1 MSGAVRPE
9 VVQMVSTGPAYSV
22 TIRAEYDNS
31 PGMLG
36 KITTCIGECGGDMA
50 GIDVIAATDG
60 KMVRDLTVYAS
71 GVDHG
76 QKIIDEVGRI
86 PGVEIRSVSD
96 ATFLFH
102 LGGKIEMRSKVP
114 AKTREDMSKA
124 YTPGVARVC
133 MAIHDDPDAVWALTG
148 KANTVAVVT
157 DGSAVLGL
165 GDIGPEAAMPVMEG
179 KALLFKELSG
189 VDAWPLCLDTQ
200 DVDEIVNI
208 VKAVAPGFGGINLE
222 DIAAPRC
229 FEIEERLKAELDIPV
244 FHDDQHGTAVVML
257 AGLINALAVTGRSPE
272 NIKVVLL
279 GVGASGT
286 ACAKIMMS
294 HGVKNIIGFDRT
306 GALTRDRDYGDNRF
320 KQWFA
325 DNTNPDNESGSIR
338 EVMTGADVFVG
349 LSGPGL
355 ITADDV
361 AVMADDA
368 IIFALANPTPEIAPE
383 ECPDNV
389 TVIATGRSDY
399 PNQINNSL
407 GFPGLFR
414 GIFDVRASEI
424 NDEMKVAAAR
434 ALASVIPEDSL
445 GPDFVIPSVFDG
457 NVVTRVAAATAQ
469 AAIDSGVARRV
480 SRNSED
486 DAESYTSFRPR

>member
-1 MSGAVRPE
+1 
-9 VVQMVSTGPAYSV
+9 MVSTGPAYSV
-22 TIRAEYDNS
+22 TIRAEYENS

-50 GIDVIAATDG
+50 GIDVISATDT

-71 GVDHG
+71 GVEHT
-76 QKIIDEVGRI
+76 QKIIDSVGGMD
-86 PGVEIRSVSD
+86 GVDIRSVSD

-133 MAIHDDPDAVWALTG
+133 MAIYEDPEAVWALTG
-148 KANTVAVVT
+148 KANTVAIVT

-165 GDIGPEAAMPVMEG
+165 GDIGPKASMPVMEG

-189 VDAWPLCLDTQ
+189 VDAWPICLDTQ
-200 DVDEIVNI
+200 DVDEIVAI
-208 VKAVAPGFGGINLE
+208 VKAIAPGFGGINLE
-222 DIAAPRC
+222 DISAPRC

-257 AGLINALAVTGRSPE
+257 AGLINALAVTGRNPE
-272 NIKVVLL
+272 DIKVAVL

-294 HGVKNIIGFDRT
+294 HGVKNIVGFDRQ
-306 GALTRDRDYGDNRF
+306 GALTHDRDYSDNRF

-325 DNTNPDNESGSIR
+325 DNTNPNNEGGTIG
-338 EVMTGADVFVG
+338 EVLKGADVFLG

-355 ITADDV
+355 VTKEDIAG
-361 AVMADDA
+361 MADNA
-368 IIFALANPTPEIAPE
+368 IVFALANPTPEIAPE
-383 ECPDNV
+383 ELPDNV
-389 TVIATGRSDY
+389 YVVATGRSDY
-399 PNQINNSL
+399 PNQVNNSL

-424 NDEMKVAAAR
+424 NDPMKLAAAR

-445 GPDFVIPSVFDG
+445 GPDFVIPSVFDA

-469 AAIDSGVARRV
+469 AAIDSGVARRA
-480 SRNSED
+480 SRSSED
-486 DAESYTSFRPR
+486 EAASYTSFRLR

>member
-1 MSGAVRPE
+1 
-9 VVQMVSTGPAYSV
+9 MVSTGPAYSV
-22 TIRAEYDNS
+22 TIRAEYENS

-36 KITTCIGECGGDMA
+36 KITTIIGECGGDMA
-50 GIDVIAATDG
+50 GIDVISATDK

-71 GVDHG
+71 GVEHT
-76 QKIIDEVGRI
+76 QKIIDSVSSIE
-86 PGVEIRSVSD
+86 GVEIRSVSD
-96 ATFLFH
+96 ATFLIH

-114 AKTREDMSKA
+114 TKTREDMSKA

-133 MAIHDDPDAVWALTG
+133 MAIYEDPEAVWALTG
-148 KANTVAVVT
+148 KANTVAIVT

-165 GDIGPEAAMPVMEG
+165 GDIGPEASMPVMEG

-189 VDAWPLCLDTQ
+189 VDAWPICLDTQ
-200 DVDEIVNI
+200 DVDEIVAI
-208 VKAVAPGFGGINLE
+208 VKAIAPGFGGINLE
-222 DIAAPRC
+222 DISAPRC

-257 AGLINALAVTGRSPE
+257 AGLINSLAVTGRKPE
-272 NIKVVLL
+272 DIKVVLL

-294 HGVKNIIGFDRT
+294 YGVKNIVGFDRQ
-306 GALTRDRDYGDNRF
+306 GALTRDRDYSDNRF

-325 DNTNPDNESGSIR
+325 DDTNPNNEGGSIG
-338 EVMTGADVFVG
+338 EVLKGADVFLG

-355 ITADDV
+355 VTKEDIAG
-361 AVMADDA
+361 MADDA
-368 IIFALANPTPEIAPE
+368 IVFALANPTPEIAPE
-383 ECPDNV
+383 ELPDNV
-389 TVIATGRSDY
+389 KVMATGRSDY
-399 PNQINNSL
+399 PNQVNNSL

-424 NDEMKVAAAR
+424 NDEMKLAAAR

-445 GPDFVIPSVFDG
+445 GPDFVIPSVFDA
-457 NVVTRVAAATAQ
+457 NVVTRVSAATAQ
-469 AAIDSGVARRV
+469 AAIDSGVARRA
-480 SRNSED
+480 SRSLEED
-486 DAESYTSFRPR
+486 AASYTSFRLR

>member
-1 MSGAVRPE
+1 
-9 VVQMVSTGPAYSV
+9 MVSTGPAYSL
-22 TIRAEYDNS
+22 TIRCEYQNS

-36 KITTCIGECGGDMA
+36 KITTRIGECGGNMA
-50 GIDVIAATDG
+50 GIDVITATDQ

-71 GVDHG
+71 GIEHG
-76 QKIIDEVGRI
+76 QDIIEAVGNI
-86 PGVEIRSVSD
+86 EGVEIRSVSD

-133 MAIHDDPDAVWALTG
+133 MAIYDDPEAVWALTG

-165 GDIGPEAAMPVMEG
+165 GDIGPQAAMPVMEG

-189 VDAWPLCLDTQ
+189 VDAWPICLDTQ
-200 DVDEIVNI
+200 DVDEIVTI
-208 VKAVAPGFGGINLE
+208 VKAIAPGFGGINLE
-222 DIAAPRC
+222 DISAPRC
-229 FEIEERLKAELDIPV
+229 FEIEERLKVELDIPV

-257 AGLINALAVTGRSPE
+257 AGLINALTVTGRQPE
-272 NIKVVLL
+272 DTKVVLL

-286 ACAKIMMS
+286 ACAKMMMS
-294 HGVKNIIGFDRT
+294 HGVKNIVGFDRQ
-306 GALTRDRDYGDNRF
+306 GALSRNRDYSDNRF
-320 KQWFA
+320 KKWFA
-325 DNTNPDNESGSIR
+325 DNTNPNNESGSLA
-338 EVMTGADVFVG
+338 EALKGADVFLG

-355 ITADDV
+355 VTTEDIAG
-361 AVMADDA
+361 MADDA
-368 IIFALANPTPEIAPE
+368 IVFALANPTPEIAPE
-383 ECPDNV
+383 DLPDNV
-389 TVIATGRSDY
+389 AVIATGRSDY

-424 NDEMKVAAAR
+424 NDEMKLAAAR

-445 GPDFVIPSVFDG
+445 GPDFVIPSVFDA

-469 AAIDSGVARRV
+469 AAIDSGVARRT
-480 SRNSED
+480 SRSDD
-486 DAESYTSFRPR
+486 DAASYASFRTR

>member
-1 MSGAVRPE
+1 
-9 VVQMVSTGPAYSV
+9 MVSTGPAYSL
-22 TIRAEYDNS
+22 TIRCEYDNS

-36 KITTCIGECGGDMA
+36 KITTCVGECGGNMA
-50 GIDVIAATDG
+50 GIDVITATDK

-71 GVDHG
+71 GIEHG
-76 QKIIDEVGRI
+76 QDIIEAVAKIE
-86 PGVEIRSVSD
+86 GVVIRSVSD

-133 MAIHDDPDAVWALTG
+133 MAIYEDPEAVWALTG

-165 GDIGPEAAMPVMEG
+165 GDIGPKAAMPVMEG

-189 VDAWPLCLDTQ
+189 VDAWPICLDTQ
-200 DVDEIVNI
+200 DVDEIVTI
-208 VKAVAPGFGGINLE
+208 VKAIAPGFGGINLE
-222 DIAAPRC
+222 DISAPRC

-257 AGLINALAVTGRSPE
+257 AGLINALAVTGRQPE

-286 ACAKIMMS
+286 ACAKMMMI
-294 HGVKNIIGFDRT
+294 HGVKNIIGFDRQ
-306 GALTRDRDYGDNRF
+306 GALTHDRDYSDNRF
-320 KQWFA
+320 KKWFA
-325 DNTNPDNESGSIR
+325 DNTNPNNEGGSLQ
-338 EVMTGADVFVG
+338 EVLKGADVFLG

-355 ITADDV
+355 VTKEDIAG
-361 AVMADDA
+361 MADDA
-368 IIFALANPTPEIAPE
+368 IVFALANPTPEIAPE
-383 ECPDNV
+383 ELPDNV
-389 TVIATGRSDY
+389 KVMATGRSDY

-424 NDEMKVAAAR
+424 NDQMKLAAAR
-434 ALASVIPEDSL
+434 ALASVIPEESL
-445 GPDFVIPSVFDG
+445 GPDFVIPSVFDA

-469 AAIDSGVARRV
+469 AAIDSGVARRT
-480 SRNSED
+480 SRSD
-486 DAESYTSFRPR
+486 DGASYASFRQR

>member
-1 MSGAVRPE
+1 
-9 VVQMVSTGPAYSV
+9 MVSTGPAYSV
-22 TIRAEYDNS
+22 TIRAEYENS

-36 KITTCIGECGGDMA
+36 KITTIIGEFGGDMA
-50 GIDVIAATDG
+50 GIDVISATDK

-71 GVDHG
+71 GVEHT
-76 QKIIDEVGRI
+76 QKIIDSVSSIE
-86 PGVEIRSVSD
+86 GVEIRSVSD
-96 ATFLFH
+96 ATFLIH

-114 AKTREDMSKA
+114 TKTREDMSKA

-133 MAIHDDPDAVWALTG
+133 MAIYEDPEAVWALTG
-148 KANTVAVVT
+148 KANTVAIVT

-165 GDIGPEAAMPVMEG
+165 GDIGPEASMPVMEG

-189 VDAWPLCLDTQ
+189 VDAWPICLDTQ
-200 DVDEIVNI
+200 DVDEIVAI
-208 VKAVAPGFGGINLE
+208 VKAIAPGFGGINLE
-222 DIAAPRC
+222 DISAPRC

-257 AGLINALAVTGRSPE
+257 AGLINSLAVTGRKPE
-272 NIKVVLL
+272 DIKVVLL

-294 HGVKNIIGFDRT
+294 YGVKNIVGFDRQ
-306 GALTRDRDYGDNRF
+306 GALTRDRDYSDNRF

-325 DNTNPDNESGSIR
+325 DDTNPNNEGGSIG
-338 EVMTGADVFVG
+338 EVLKGADVFLG

-355 ITADDV
+355 VTKEDIAG
-361 AVMADDA
+361 MADDA
-368 IIFALANPTPEIAPE
+368 IVFALANPTPEIAPE
-383 ECPDNV
+383 ELPDNV
-389 TVIATGRSDY
+389 KVMATGRSDY
-399 PNQINNSL
+399 PNQVNNSL

-424 NDEMKVAAAR
+424 NDEMKLAAAR

-445 GPDFVIPSVFDG
+445 GPDFVIPSVFDA
-457 NVVTRVAAATAQ
+457 NVVTRVSAATAQ
-469 AAIDSGVARRV
+469 AAIDSGVARRA
-480 SRNSED
+480 SRSLEED
-486 DAESYTSFRPR
+486 AASYTSFRLR

>member
-1 MSGAVRPE
+1 
-9 VVQMVSTGPAYSV
+9 MVSTGPAYSV
-22 TIRAEYDNS
+22 TIRAEYENS

-36 KITTCIGECGGDMA
+36 KITTIIGDCGGDMA
-50 GIDVIAATDG
+50 GIDVISATDK

-71 GVDHG
+71 GVEHT
-76 QKIIDEVGRI
+76 QKIIDSVSSIE
-86 PGVEIRSVSD
+86 GVEIRSVSD
-96 ATFLFH
+96 ATFLIH

-114 AKTREDMSKA
+114 TKTREDMSKA

-133 MAIHDDPDAVWALTG
+133 MAIYEDPEAVWALTG
-148 KANTVAVVT
+148 KANTVAIVT

-165 GDIGPEAAMPVMEG
+165 GDIGPEASMPVMEG

-189 VDAWPLCLDTQ
+189 VDAWPICLDTQ
-200 DVDEIVNI
+200 DVDEIVAI
-208 VKAVAPGFGGINLE
+208 VKAIAPGFGGINLE
-222 DIAAPRC
+222 DISAPRC

-257 AGLINALAVTGRSPE
+257 AGLINSLAVTGRKPE
-272 NIKVVLL
+272 DIKVVLL

-294 HGVKNIIGFDRT
+294 YGVKNIVGFDRQ
-306 GALTRDRDYGDNRF
+306 GALTRDRDYSDNRF

-325 DNTNPDNESGSIR
+325 DDTNPNNEGGSIG
-338 EVMTGADVFVG
+338 EVLKGADVFLG

-355 ITADDV
+355 VTKEDIAG
-361 AVMADDA
+361 MADDA
-368 IIFALANPTPEIAPE
+368 IVFALANPTPEIAPE
-383 ECPDNV
+383 ELPDNV
-389 TVIATGRSDY
+389 KVMATGRSDY
-399 PNQINNSL
+399 PNQVNNSL

-424 NDEMKVAAAR
+424 NDEMKLAAAR

-445 GPDFVIPSVFDG
+445 GPDFVIPSVFDA
-457 NVVTRVAAATAQ
+457 NVVTRVSAATAQ
-469 AAIDSGVARRV
+469 AAIDSGVARRA
-480 SRNSED
+480 SRSLEED
-486 DAESYTSFRPR
+486 AASYTSFRLR

>member
-1 MSGAVRPE
+1 
-9 VVQMVSTGPAYSV
+9 MVSTGPAYSV
-22 TIRAEYDNS
+22 TIRAEYDNL

-36 KITTCIGECGGDMA
+36 KITTCIGESGGDMA
-50 GIDVIAATDG
+50 GIDVISATDS

-71 GVDHG
+71 GIEHT
-76 QKIIDEVGRI
+76 QKIIDSVGGTE
-86 PGVEIRSVSD
+86 GVEIRSVSD

-133 MAIHDDPDAVWALTG
+133 MAIHEDPEAVWALTG
-148 KANTVAVVT
+148 KANTVAIVT

-165 GDIGPEAAMPVMEG
+165 GDIGPAASMPVMEG

-189 VDAWPLCLDTQ
+189 VDAWPICLDTQ
-200 DVDEIVNI
+200 DVDEIVAI
-208 VKAVAPGFGGINLE
+208 VKAIAPGFGGINLE
-222 DIAAPRC
+222 DISAPRC

-257 AGLINALAVTGRSPE
+257 AGLINALAVTGRNPE
-272 NIKVVLL
+272 DIKVALL

-286 ACAKIMMS
+286 ACAKIMMN
-294 HGVKNIIGFDRT
+294 HGVKNIIGFDRQ
-306 GALTRDRDYGDNRF
+306 GALTHDRDYSDNRF

-325 DNTNPDNESGSIR
+325 DNTNPNNEGGSLG
-338 EVMTGADVFVG
+338 EVLKGADVFLG

-355 ITADDV
+355 VTKEEIAG
-361 AVMADDA
+361 MADNA
-368 IIFALANPTPEIAPE
+368 IVFALANPTPEISPE
-383 ECPDNV
+383 ELPENV
-389 TVIATGRSDY
+389 MVMATGRSDY
-399 PNQINNSL
+399 PNQVNNSL

-424 NDEMKVAAAR
+424 NDDMKLAAAR

-445 GPDFVIPSVFDG
+445 GPDFVIPSVFDA
-457 NVVTRVAAATAQ
+457 NVVDRVAAATSQ
-469 AAIDSGVARRV
+469 AAVDSGVARRT
-480 SRNSED
+480 SRSSED
-486 DAESYTSFRPR
+486 DAESYTSFRLR

>member
-1 MSGAVRPE
+1 
-9 VVQMVSTGPAYSV
+9 MVSTGPAYSV
-22 TIRAEYDNS
+22 TIRAEYKNS

-36 KITTCIGECGGDMA
+36 KITTCIGDQGGDMA
-50 GIDVIAATDG
+50 GIDVVAVTDQS
-60 KMVRDLTVYAS
+60 MVRDLTVYAS
-71 GVDHG
+71 GVEHA
-76 QKIIDEVGRI
+76 QEIIDAVGSI
-86 PGVEIRSVSD
+86 DGVEIRSVSD

-133 MAIHDDPDAVWALTG
+133 MAIHADPSAVWALTG

-179 KALLFKELSG
+179 KALLFKELAG

-200 DVDEIVNI
+200 DVDEIVMI
-208 VKAVAPGFGGINLE
+208 VKAIAPGFGGINLE
-222 DIAAPRC
+222 DISAPRC

-257 AGLINALAVTGRSPE
+257 AGLINSLAVTGRQPE
-272 NIKVVLL
+272 DIKVVVL

-294 HGVKNIIGFDRT
+294 HGVKNIVGFDRQ
-306 GALTRDRDYGDNRF
+306 GALSRDRDYSDNRF

-325 DNTNPDNESGSIR
+325 DNTNPANESGSLR
-338 EVMTGADVFVG
+338 EVLKGADVFLG

-355 ITADDV
+355 VTREDLAG
-361 AVMADDA
+361 MADKA

-383 ECPDNV
+383 EVPDNV
-389 TVIATGRSDY
+389 AVIATGRSDY

-424 NDEMKVAAAR
+424 NDEMKLAAAR

-445 GPDFVIPSVFDG
+445 GPDFVIPSVFDA
-457 NVVTRVAAATAQ
+457 NVVGRVAAATAQ
-469 AAIDSGVARRV
+469 AAIDSGVARRS
-480 SRNSED
+480 SRTDD
-486 DAESYTSFRPR
+486 DAENYTSFRLR

>member
-1 MSGAVRPE
+1 
-9 VVQMVSTGPAYSV
+9 MVSTGPAYSV
-22 TIRAEYDNS
+22 TIRAEYDNL

-36 KITTCIGECGGDMA
+36 KITTCIGESGGDMA
-50 GIDVIAATDG
+50 GIDVISATDS

-71 GVDHG
+71 GIEHT
-76 QKIIDEVGRI
+76 QKIIDSVGGTE
-86 PGVEIRSVSD
+86 GVEIRSVSD

-133 MAIHDDPDAVWALTG
+133 MAIHEDPEAVWALTG
-148 KANTVAVVT
+148 KANTVAIVT

-165 GDIGPEAAMPVMEG
+165 GDIGPAASMPVMEG

-189 VDAWPLCLDTQ
+189 VDAWPICLDTQ
-200 DVDEIVNI
+200 DVDEIVAI
-208 VKAVAPGFGGINLE
+208 VKAIAPGFGGINLE
-222 DIAAPRC
+222 DISAPRC

-257 AGLINALAVTGRSPE
+257 AGLINALAVTGRTPE
-272 NIKVVLL
+272 NIKVALL

-286 ACAKIMMS
+286 ACAKIMMN
-294 HGVKNIIGFDRT
+294 HGVKNIIGFDRQ
-306 GALTRDRDYGDNRF
+306 GALTHDRDYSDNRF

-325 DNTNPDNESGSIR
+325 DNTNPNNEGGSLG
-338 EVMTGADVFVG
+338 EVLKGADVFLG

-355 ITADDV
+355 VTKEEIAG
-361 AVMADDA
+361 MADNA
-368 IIFALANPTPEIAPE
+368 IVFALANPTPEISPE
-383 ECPDNV
+383 ELPENV
-389 TVIATGRSDY
+389 MVMATGRSDY
-399 PNQINNSL
+399 PNQVNNSL

-424 NDEMKVAAAR
+424 NDDMKLAAAR

-445 GPDFVIPSVFDG
+445 GPDFVIPSVFDA
-457 NVVTRVAAATAQ
+457 NVVDRVAAATSQ
-469 AAIDSGVARRV
+469 AAVDSGVARRT
-480 SRNSED
+480 SRSSED
-486 DAESYTSFRPR
+486 DAESYTSFRLR

>member
-1 MSGAVRPE
+1 M
-9 VVQMVSTGPAYSV
+9 STGPAYSV
-22 TIRAEYDNS
+22 TIRAEYKNS

-36 KITTCIGECGGDMA
+36 KITTCIGDQGGDMA
-50 GIDVIAATDG
+50 GIDVVAVTDQS
-60 KMVRDLTVYAS
+60 MVRDLTVYAS
-71 GVDHG
+71 GVEHA
-76 QKIIDEVGRI
+76 QEIIDAVGSI
-86 PGVEIRSVSD
+86 DGVEIRSVSD

-133 MAIHDDPDAVWALTG
+133 MAIHADPSAVWALTG

-179 KALLFKELSG
+179 KALLFKELAG

-200 DVDEIVNI
+200 DVDEIVMI
-208 VKAVAPGFGGINLE
+208 VKAIAPGFGGINLE
-222 DIAAPRC
+222 DISAPRC

-257 AGLINALAVTGRSPE
+257 AGLINSLAVTGRQPE
-272 NIKVVLL
+272 DIKVVVL

-294 HGVKNIIGFDRT
+294 HGVKNIVGFDRQ
-306 GALTRDRDYGDNRF
+306 GALSRDRDYSDNRF

-325 DNTNPDNESGSIR
+325 DNTNPANESGSLR
-338 EVMTGADVFVG
+338 EVLKGADVFLG

-355 ITADDV
+355 VTREDLAG
-361 AVMADDA
+361 MADKA

-383 ECPDNV
+383 EVPDNV
-389 TVIATGRSDY
+389 AVIATGRSDY

-424 NDEMKVAAAR
+424 NDEMKLAAAR

-445 GPDFVIPSVFDG
+445 GPDFVIPSVFDA
-457 NVVTRVAAATAQ
+457 NVVGRVAAATAQ
-469 AAIDSGVARRV
+469 AAIDSGVARRS
-480 SRNSED
+480 SRTDD
-486 DAESYTSFRPR
+486 DAENYTSFRLR

>member
-1 MSGAVRPE
+1 
-9 VVQMVSTGPAYSV
+9 MVSTGPAYSV
-22 TIRAEYDNS
+22 TIRAEYDNL

-36 KITTCIGECGGDMA
+36 KITTCIGESGGDMA
-50 GIDVIAATDG
+50 GIDVISATDS

-71 GVDHG
+71 GIEHT
-76 QKIIDEVGRI
+76 QKIIDSVGGTE
-86 PGVEIRSVSD
+86 GVEIRSVSD

-133 MAIHDDPDAVWALTG
+133 MAIHEDPEAVWALTG
-148 KANTVAVVT
+148 KANTVAIVT

-165 GDIGPEAAMPVMEG
+165 GDIGPAASMPVMEG

-189 VDAWPLCLDTQ
+189 VDAWPICLDTQ
-200 DVDEIVNI
+200 DVDEIVAI
-208 VKAVAPGFGGINLE
+208 VKAIAPGFGGINLE
-222 DIAAPRC
+222 DISAPRC

-257 AGLINALAVTGRSPE
+257 AGLINALAVTGRNPE
-272 NIKVVLL
+272 NIKVALL

-286 ACAKIMMS
+286 ACAKIMMN
-294 HGVKNIIGFDRT
+294 HGVKNIIGFDRQ
-306 GALTRDRDYGDNRF
+306 GALTHDRDYSDNRF

-325 DNTNPDNESGSIR
+325 DNTNPNNEGGSLG
-338 EVMTGADVFVG
+338 EVLKGADVFLG

-355 ITADDV
+355 VTKEEIAG
-361 AVMADDA
+361 MADNA
-368 IIFALANPTPEIAPE
+368 IVFALANPTPEISPE
-383 ECPDNV
+383 ELPENV
-389 TVIATGRSDY
+389 MVMATGRSDY
-399 PNQINNSL
+399 PNQVNNSL

-424 NDEMKVAAAR
+424 NDDMKLAAAR

-445 GPDFVIPSVFDG
+445 GPDFVIPSVFDA
-457 NVVTRVAAATAQ
+457 NVVDRVAAATSQ
-469 AAIDSGVARRV
+469 AAVDSGVARRT
-480 SRNSED
+480 SRSSED
-486 DAESYTSFRPR
+486 DAESYTSFRLR